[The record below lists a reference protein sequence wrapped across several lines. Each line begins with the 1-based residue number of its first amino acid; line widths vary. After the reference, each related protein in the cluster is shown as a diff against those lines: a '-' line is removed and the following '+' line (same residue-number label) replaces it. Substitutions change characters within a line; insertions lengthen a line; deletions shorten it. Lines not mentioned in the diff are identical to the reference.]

1 MQHFDTTDLPQRCAY
16 PSHTLPIDTLKMASL
31 SLPARQRLA
40 LNIIVGTIIKLAHQ
54 MNMSVVAEGVE
65 NEQQLQYLKQNAC
78 DYLQGYLL
86 SKPFDEQALTE
97 LFTKQTS
104 KIQCS

>member
-1 MQHFDTTDLPQRCAY
+1 M
-16 PSHTLPIDTLKMASL
+16 
-31 SLPARQRLA
+31 
-40 LNIIVGTIIKLAHQ
+40 NI
-54 MNMSVVAEGVE
+54 SVVAEGVE

-86 SKPFDEQALTE
+86 SKPLDEQALTE